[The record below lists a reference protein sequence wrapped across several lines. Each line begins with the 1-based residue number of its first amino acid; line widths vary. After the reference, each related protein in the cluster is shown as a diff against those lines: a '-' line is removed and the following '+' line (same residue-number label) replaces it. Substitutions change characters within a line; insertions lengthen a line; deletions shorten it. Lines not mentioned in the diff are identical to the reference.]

1 MIILFFWISFLRLY
15 LRTRERAH
23 KKKNRKKQDP
33 KDLLRALDYE
43 DDESLYTKTEKFHN
57 K

>member
-1 MIILFFWISFLRLY
+1 VSQNNFKDFDDKDSR
-15 LRTRERAH
+15 RA
-23 KKKNRKKQDP
+23 KRSQQKKNRKKQNP

>member
-1 MIILFFWISFLRLY
+1 MSQNNNFKDFDDKDSR
-15 LRTRERAH
+15 RTRRSQQ
-23 KKKNRKKQDP
+23 KKNRKKQDP